1 MGSNRCQENSPP
13 ITILEIYPHF
23 QLFQLNVLLDICTKR
38 DIVVASQ
45 IVHFAKLSD
54 CDRKTATPL
63 PKLVAGDRLE
73 LHVRDAG
80 GKERTIPISPSAA
93 AAVVALLEHMLRGE
107 RVAVLAE
114 DQELSPSDASA
125 ILGISRPLVVSR
137 MDRGDLPFRYVGK
150 HRRAL
155 LKDVLA
161 LKSKLEKRQTA
172 MEALAEDTENLIETH
187 GM

>member
-1 MGSNRCQENSPP
+1 M
-13 ITILEIYPHF
+13 
-23 QLFQLNVLLDICTKR
+23 
-38 DIVVASQ
+38 ASQ
-45 IVHFAKLSD
+45 IVHFARLSD
-54 CDRKTATPL
+54 RDRKIATPL

-80 GKERTIPISPSAA
+80 GKERTLPIPPSAA
-93 AAVVALLEHMLRGE
+93 AAVEALLAHMLRGE

-114 DQELSPSDASA
+114 DQELSPSEISA
-125 ILGISRPLVVSR
+125 ILGISRPLVVLR

-161 LKSKLEKRQTA
+161 LKSKLDKRQTA
-172 MEALAEDTENLIETH
+172 MEALAEDTEDLIETY
-187 GM
+187 GL